1 MRTFRYQ
8 RSGVINKAETPTQLY
23 SRIVTMVTRPVSGSL
38 ADTVDRTTQPQWGGT
53 MDASQL
59 PTYVDLVRW
68 DDVRLIRWLSDARA
82 DLAGNPAQPELQRL
96 HDAAQVEVANRQRS
110 LPWHR

>member
-1 MRTFRYQ
+1 M
-8 RSGVINKAETPTQLY
+8 
-23 SRIVTMVTRPVSGSL
+23 
-38 ADTVDRTTQPQWGGT
+38 GGT

-96 HDAAQVEVANRQRS
+96 HDAAQVEVANRQRL
-110 LPWHR
+110 LPWNR